1 MRQDSSINL
10 RNITQLGFTRNS
22 PGPSEQLLRAPGLV
36 YSHNTAHTHTRA
48 MVSLVY
54 IYSGVFTRMGDVTHA
69 RQHPQARSEGG
80 GRGELAPFSPKG
92 KAHYL

>member
-1 MRQDSSINL
+1 MLCTQYVFGHYIIHLEMRQDSSINL

-54 IYSGVFTRMGDVTHA
+54 IYSGVFTRMGDVTHVNIRRPVA
-69 RQHPQARSEGG
+69 RGG
-80 GRGELAPFSPKG
+80 GR
-92 KAHYL
+92 